1 MRLRPRDPEIDRA
14 YRDVCAQLAPS
25 PPHRPIDPDSP
36 ARDPRPRAH
45 PAPARGSALRSPAG
59 PATQTLP
66 PDANDDADDSRAA
79 ARVEELT
86 HTLQGDPT
94 RDDVVDELAAL
105 LVRLGRSLELL
116 ALLSARLEDAPPER
130 RAQLLP
136 AQRAVLTRLEED
148 ARAAGRESEASLFR
162 DARQMLD

>member
-1 MRLRPRDPEIDRA
+1 SDGDDDA
-14 YRDVCAQLAPS
+14 S
-25 PPHRPIDPDSP
+25 DPD
-36 ARDPRPRAH
+36 DV
-45 PAPARGSALRSPAG
+45 L
-59 PATQTLP
+59 
-66 PDANDDADDSRAA
+66 AA

-86 HTLQGDPT
+86 RFLQADPT

-136 AQRAVLTRLEED
+136 AQRAVLTRLEEE
-148 ARAAGRESEASLFR
+148 ALAAGRASEAALFR
-162 DARQMLD
+162 DARLMLG